1 MTENKHI
8 VVIGGSAA
16 GPKAAARAKR
26 LDPNAQVTIIQKAP
40 EMSMASCGY
49 PYFISGVF
57 NNRNALLSTPY
68 GEVRDP
74 HFFMNTKGIQARTE
88 TEVTAIDRK
97 NRTVQ
102 CRDLKSGAINELPYD
117 CLLYTSPS
125 PRD

>member
-1 MTENKHI
+1 LRYQYGQGRNGIVKKRI

-26 LDPNAQVTIIQKAP
+26 MDPGAEVTIIQKGP

-49 PYFISGVF
+49 PYFVGGVF

-74 HFFMNTKGIQARTE
+74 HFFLNTKGIRARTE
-88 TEVTAIDRK
+88 TEFMAIDLHQ
-97 NRTVQ
+97 N
-102 CRDLKSGAINELPYD
+102 C
-117 CLLYTSPS
+117 
-125 PRD
+125 